1 MSPEE
6 AESPGISME
15 ITEELIHQIANKP
28 LDYIH
33 VSLMDV
39 NSVTRE
45 VNIKVKIAWNFIHQ
59 WINGRMPLV
68 GIGSVFTAEDALN
81 AVETLELNLLH

>member
-1 MSPEE
+1 
-6 AESPGISME
+6 ME

-45 VNIKVKIAWNFIHQ
+45 GKYRVKSLGTYSSMDKWTYAAYWYRFC
-59 WINGRMPLV
+59 LY
-68 GIGSVFTAEDALN
+68 S
-81 AVETLELNLLH
+81 

>member
-1 MSPEE
+1 MKLLKLKAHANDDFIIGYRLSPEE

-45 VNIKVKIAWNFIHQ
+45 GKYA
-59 WINGRMPLV
+59 
-68 GIGSVFTAEDALN
+68 S
-81 AVETLELNLLH
+81 